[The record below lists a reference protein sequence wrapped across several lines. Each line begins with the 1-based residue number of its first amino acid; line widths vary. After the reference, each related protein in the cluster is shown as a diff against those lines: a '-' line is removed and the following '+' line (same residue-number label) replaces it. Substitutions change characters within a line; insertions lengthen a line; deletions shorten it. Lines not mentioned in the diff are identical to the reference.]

1 MRHHNANRKFGM
13 KRKGRKSLRRSLVR
27 ALVLNGKMKTTLIKA
42 KEIRPAVEKL
52 VTKGKIGT
60 LANRRLLI
68 SRTGSA
74 EVADK
79 ILKLGIKYEKRSGG
93 YTRISKLNRRISD
106 GSQMAVIEF
115 V

>member
-1 MRHHNANRKFGM
+1 MRHHNVNRKFGM
-13 KRKGRKSLRRSLVR
+13 KRKGRKSLGRSLVR
-27 ALVLNGKMKTTLIKA
+27 ALVLNGKMKTTLMKA

-52 VTKGKIGT
+52 VTRGKTST

-79 ILKLGIKYEKRSGG
+79 IIKTAEKYKDRKGG
-93 YTRISKLNRRISD
+93 YTRITKLNRRISD
-106 GSQMAVIEF
+106 GSQMAIIEF